1 MAFEAAHQLQSLGGK
16 VEMVMVLDAGVKRA
30 TPLYKARAKL
40 RKGWKHT
47 LDEMRAE
54 RSVDL
59 IGSLCGCMAYVLVD
73 ISKGHKKNISIF
85 WASEFGA

>member
-1 MAFEAAHQLQSLGGK
+1 MRPLINSRDLGGK
-16 VEMVMVLDAGVKRA
+16 VEMVMVLDTGVKRA

-47 LDEMRAE
+47 LDEIRAE
-54 RSVDL
+54 RSSRFNR
-59 IGSLCGCMAYVLVD
+59 IPSGCMAYVLVD
-73 ISKGHKKNISIF
+73 ISKGHKKNISIS